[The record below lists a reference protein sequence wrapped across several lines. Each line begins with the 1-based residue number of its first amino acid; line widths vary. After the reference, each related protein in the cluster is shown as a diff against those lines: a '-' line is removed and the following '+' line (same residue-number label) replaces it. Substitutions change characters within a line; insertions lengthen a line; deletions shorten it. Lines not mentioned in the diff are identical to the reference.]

1 MQKNNIPGTPTSTNV
16 FLRHFWFDMFK
27 KSLLSLC
34 LFLFLHLHSNVF
46 SRKALICI
54 FDVCLILQETN
65 GAKEVKK
72 RQISHR
78 FPGNSDEGRHDTM
91 TSFCQRKR
99 NNNCEQHLVITV
111 SGLLKNYAEK
121 FAWKELHMYMI
132 HKWFTNVH
140 SDLCVTFGYT
150 QMCASIHIQKKPNF
164 TNVSIQTWCTH
175 LKWIAIICVQLFKLE
190 LHKSNHFS
198 F

>member
-1 MQKNNIPGTPTSTNV
+1 MYDYNYWWKEVQKNNIPGTPTSTNV

-54 FDVCLILQETN
+54 FDACLTSGNQRCKRSE
-65 GAKEVKK
+65 K

-99 NNNCEQHLVITV
+99 NINCEQHLVIMDRVRFLCREICMKRVTHV
-111 SGLLKNYAEK
+111 YDTQ
-121 FAWKELHMYMI
+121 MI
-132 HKWFTNVH
+132 YKWAQWFVCNLRVHTNVCFNSH
-140 SDLCVTFGYT
+140 T
-150 QMCASIHIQKKPNF
+150 KKNNF

-175 LKWIAIICVQLFKLE
+175 LK
-190 LHKSNHFS
+190 
-198 F
+198 

>member
-1 MQKNNIPGTPTSTNV
+1 MYDYNYWWTEVQKTNIPGTPTSTNV
-16 FLRHFWFDMFK
+16 FLRHFCFDMFK

-54 FDVCLILQETN
+54 FDACLILQETN
-65 GAKEVKK
+65 SAKEVKK
-72 RQISHR
+72 GQIPHR

-99 NNNCEQHLVITV
+99 NNNCEQHLVILDRVWSVENLCREICMKRVTHV
-111 SGLLKNYAEK
+111 YDTQVCKIYKCAQ
-121 FAWKELHMYMI
+121 
-132 HKWFTNVH
+132 WFVCDLWVHTNVCFNSH
-140 SDLCVTFGYT
+140 T
-150 QMCASIHIQKKPNF
+150 KKNNF

-175 LKWIAIICVQLFKLE
+175 LK
-190 LHKSNHFS
+190 
-198 F
+198 